1 MVSNHSGW
9 EDRSKDRQTDRG
21 KEGRRKGKR
30 VRKKVNTYKAAPFSN
45 LWV

>member
-30 VRKKVNTYKAAPFSN
+30 ERKRVNTYKAAPFSN

>member
-1 MVSNHSGW
+1 MVSNHSGR

-30 VRKKVNTYKAAPFSN
+30 ERKRVNTYKAAPFSN